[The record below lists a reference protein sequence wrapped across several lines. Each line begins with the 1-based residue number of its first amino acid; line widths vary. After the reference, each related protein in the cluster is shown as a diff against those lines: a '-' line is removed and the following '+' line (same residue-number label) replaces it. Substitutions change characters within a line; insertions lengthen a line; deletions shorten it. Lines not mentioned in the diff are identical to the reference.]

1 MIIMDHSQLFFYIYE
16 YKFVWCEN
24 LDITTADIK
33 NYRLTYLGKILVV
46 LKKPWVISK
55 RINFL
60 PYYPDPRNSLIAG
73 TQIIPEYDSP
83 AKIQMVFKNSNPDDT

>member
-1 MIIMDHSQLFFYIYE
+1 
-16 YKFVWCEN
+16 
-24 LDITTADIK
+24 
-33 NYRLTYLGKILVV
+33 
-46 LKKPWVISK
+46 VISK

-83 AKIQMVFKNSNPDDT
+83 AKIQMVFKNSNSDDT